1 MRCVQVHVQYASIM
15 HSVSKLERN
24 KPKLISNIA
33 VMLLLTIFILQVV
46 NNELTGQAQPENR
59 NILVLREYSFKI
71 ISSDFYSYSVQL
83 TLSLSYRFNAVSSVW
98 QVSVVRVPALCRVNC
113 CFQSYKNAIL

>member
-33 VMLLLTIFILQVV
+33 IMLLLTIFILQVV

-83 TLSLSYRFNAVSSVW
+83 TLSLQMLLV
-98 QVSVVRVPALCRVNC
+98 L
-113 CFQSYKNAIL
+113 